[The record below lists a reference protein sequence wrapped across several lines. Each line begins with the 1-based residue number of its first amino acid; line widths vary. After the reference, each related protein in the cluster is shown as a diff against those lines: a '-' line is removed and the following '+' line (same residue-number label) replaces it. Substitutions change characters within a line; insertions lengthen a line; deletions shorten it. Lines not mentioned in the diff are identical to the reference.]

1 MLDSTDLAII
11 RELVKDGRA
20 SYRSIA
26 KRLGISVATVA
37 SRVTALER
45 EGVVKGYTALVDY
58 EKLGYELT
66 AIIELTI
73 SKGKLIEVQRQVAEK
88 PNVSGVYDVTG
99 ETDSIILARFKS
111 RDELNKF
118 VKWLLSIPY
127 VERTLTHLVLGI
139 VKEDPRYPLKAE
151 DR

>member
-1 MLDSTDLAII
+1 M
-11 RELVKDGRA
+11 VKDGRA

-26 KRLGISVATVA
+26 KKLGISVATVA
-37 SRVTALER
+37 SRVTALEK
-45 EGVVKGYTALVDY
+45 EGVIKGYTTLVDY
-58 EKLGYELT
+58 EKLGYEIT

-73 SKGKLIEVQRQVAEK
+73 SKGKLIEVQRQVAER

-99 ETDSIILARFKS
+99 ETDSIIVARFKS
-111 RDELNKF
+111 RGELNKF

-139 VKEDPRYPLKAE
+139 VKEDPRHPLRGE
-151 DR
+151 D

>member
-1 MLDSTDLAII
+1 MLDSIDLAII

-26 KRLGISVATVA
+26 KKLGISVATVA
-37 SRVTALER
+37 SRVTALEK
-45 EGVVKGYTALVDY
+45 EGVIKGYTTLVDY
-58 EKLGYELT
+58 EKLGYEIT

-73 SKGKLIEVQRQVAEK
+73 SKGKLIEVQRQVAER

-99 ETDSIILARFKS
+99 ETDSIIVARFKS
-111 RDELNKF
+111 RGELNKF

-139 VKEDPRYPLKAE
+139 VKEDPRHPLRGE
-151 DR
+151 D

>member
-1 MLDSTDLAII
+1 MLDELDLAII
-11 RELVKDGRA
+11 RELIKDGRA

-26 KRLGISVATVA
+26 KKLGISVATVA
-37 SRVTALER
+37 SRVTALEKD
-45 EGVVKGYTALVDY
+45 GVIKGYTVLVDY
-58 EKLGYELT
+58 EKLGYEIT
-66 AIIELTI
+66 AVIELTI

-88 PNVSGVYDVTG
+88 PNVSSVYDVTG
-99 ETDSIILARFKS
+99 ETDSIIVARFRN

-151 DR
+151 GQ

>member
-1 MLDSTDLAII
+1 MLDSVDLAII
-11 RELVKDGRA
+11 RELIRDGRA

-26 KRLGISVATVA
+26 RRLGISVATVA
-37 SRVTALER
+37 SRVAALEK
-45 EGVVKGYTALVDY
+45 GGIIKGYTTLVDY
-58 EKLGYELT
+58 EKLGYEIT

-88 PNVSGVYDVTG
+88 PNVSSVYDVTG
-99 ETDSIILARFKS
+99 ETDSIIVARFKS
-111 RDELNKF
+111 REELNKF

-139 VKEDPRYPLKAE
+139 VKEDPRHPLKVE
-151 DR
+151 DG